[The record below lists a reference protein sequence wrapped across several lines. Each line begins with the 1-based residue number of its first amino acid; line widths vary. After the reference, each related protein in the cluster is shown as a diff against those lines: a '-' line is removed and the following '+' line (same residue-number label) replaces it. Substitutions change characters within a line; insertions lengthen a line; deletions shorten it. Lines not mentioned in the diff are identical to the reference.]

1 MQIVG
6 ICRFSYLA
14 TRGWK
19 GNVADDVQATS
30 KLLYSKER
38 MEERFLFFENVC
50 LPSVA
55 EQVDND
61 FKFMIIASF
70 RMPEEYRTRLEKVVA
85 PYKNVVIQ
93 YMKPRMMKD
102 AVTIALRRTV
112 DRKSEDP
119 VVQFCLDD
127 DDAVS
132 IYYVERLR
140 KAVANILASDFVH
153 QLPIAYNNP
162 RGITLSKKGGE
173 FAAHEN
179 FAPFLALG
187 LAIITDSNIRTNAY
201 KVPHLR
207 TTTRLFAISDPKP
220 MSYLRGLHDFHDS
233 NGISKGRQNDL
244 TEDKLTIILECDFPF
259 LNTKQVFELFGNSKN
274 LDDEK

>member
-6 ICRFSYLA
+6 ICRFSYVA

-19 GNVADDVQATS
+19 SNVADDVQATS
-30 KLLYSKER
+30 ALLYSEER
-38 MEERFLFFENVC
+38 MEERFVFFENVC

-55 EQVDND
+55 GQVDKD

-70 RMPEEYRTRLEKVVA
+70 RMPKKYRDRLEKVVA
-85 PYKNVVIQ
+85 PYENVIIQ
-93 YMKPRMMKD
+93 YLKPRTMTG

-112 DRKSEDP
+112 NKTQDDP
-119 VVQFCLDD
+119 VVQFCIDD

-140 KAVANILASDFVH
+140 KAVSNILSSNFAH

-162 RGITLSKKGGE
+162 RGITLSKKGGK

-187 LAIITDSNIRTNAY
+187 LAIITDSSIPTNAY
-201 KVPHLR
+201 KVPHFK
-207 TTTRLFAISDPKP
+207 TPTRLFAFSDPKP
-220 MSYLRGLHDFHDS
+220 MTYLRGLHDFHDS
-233 NGISKGRQNDL
+233 RGLSKGRQRNL
-244 TEDKLTIILECDFPF
+244 TEDKLTEILECDFPF
-259 LNTKQVFELFGNSKN
+259 LNTNKVFDLFGSSKN

>member
-14 TRGWK
+14 TRGWR
-19 GNVADDVQATS
+19 GNVPDDVQATS
-30 KLLYSKER
+30 ELLYTKER

-55 EQVDND
+55 EQVDKD

-70 RMPEEYRTRLEKVVA
+70 RMPEEYRDRLEKMVA
-85 PYKNVVIQ
+85 PYENVVIQ
-93 YMKPRMMKD
+93 YLKPRLMAE

-112 DRKSEDP
+112 DRTSDDP

-140 KAVANILASDFVH
+140 KAVTSILSSDFVH

-162 RGITLSKKGGE
+162 RGITLSKKGGK

-187 LAIITDSNIRTNAY
+187 LAIITKSDISTNAY
-201 KVPHLR
+201 KVPHLK
-207 TTTRLFAISDPKP
+207 TTTRLFAVSDPNP
-220 MSYLRGLHDFHDS
+220 MTYLRGLHDFHDS
-233 NGISKGRQNDL
+233 RGISKGRQNNL
-244 TEDKLTIILECDFPF
+244 TEETLTKILDREFPF
-259 LNTKQVFELFGNSKN
+259 ISVKKVFELFGKN
-274 LDDEK
+274 EGFENET